1 MGKTA
6 KVAKGVGTFM
16 LVKRVLRLG
25 FGAAAVAGI
34 VSVLR
39 GRSSA

>member
-6 KVAKGVGTFM
+6 RVAKGVGTFM

-34 VSVLR
+34 AKILR
-39 GRSSA
+39 SRNPA